1 MMKIKKEIV
10 NFLSDLIKFKTT
22 ADNKEELE
30 RCAKFIVKKAE
41 NLGLEAE
48 IVYGEVPN
56 VLIKKPGKGKKV
68 TFVTHFDVVPAGKG
82 WETNPFEPVIKNGKI
97 YGRGAS
103 DDKGHLATAFFALA
117 DTEDLKINPTLAIAG
132 GEETQKSVD
141 FFEKVAKNTELAIVL
156 DTGPLEEIQIG
167 SSGFLGYW
175 LKIKG
180 KQGHSAYES
189 AFENPILKLDKVLK
203 KINEIKDYALE
214 NFKSKLSGKGY
225 EEGVPLRINPTIIES
240 VPKTINIVPKEV
252 KIYINLRTVP
262 EYDNKFA
269 TDYLLKELSRFD
281 NFLEIEKDDLELD
294 PWMSKAEEID
304 IFKKYVQKIIKKE
317 PKIALMP
324 GGSDGIHFY
333 KKGCKVIEYGFSK
346 LEHNIH
352 GSNENVK
359 IGDLVNLYEILKQ
372 VVSKGI

>member
-1 MMKIKKEIV
+1 MKIKKEIV